1 LLAIRAND
9 LWLVEIP
16 LVRGRVDVEL
26 RALWTLLRSGGGDVS
41 ERTHARRV
49 GREQQSRMDRYQGFI
64 FACRSRT
71 EKSKKERKKQLGEGG
86 REGWRRRGW
95 LEGMHAA
102 RADGDRVGVRE
113 GNARRRRS
121 VSRICVSTSLMPTPG
136 PPLREREGIMR
147 RGRDA
152 AAGAEAEG
160 AGAEGPACEAAAG
173 SVFEGPPLL
182 PSPPSPPPPPPLTD
196 VDAAE
201 AAAEVVVVVAVVE
214 FACAAATA
222 NDTLAAAGSAVDAD
236 ARLGMGPRRTRG
248 QRWTLLF

>member
-1 LLAIRAND
+1 
-9 LWLVEIP
+9 
-16 LVRGRVDVEL
+16 
-26 RALWTLLRSGGGDVS
+26 
-41 ERTHARRV
+41 
-49 GREQQSRMDRYQGFI
+49 
-64 FACRSRT
+64 
-71 EKSKKERKKQLGEGG
+71 
-86 REGWRRRGW
+86 
-95 LEGMHAA
+95 MHAA

-182 PSPPSPPPPPPLTD
+182 PSPPSPPPPPLTD

-214 FACAAATA
+214 FACSAATA